1 MIKGF
6 CPKFRADI
14 SLWWFHESMEQNRNP
29 TLILL
34 VSTFLEILNQR
45 NMVSTETEEAFY
57 ENNLMICLKT
67 KTPNPINY

>member
-1 MIKGF
+1 MIKSF

-34 VSTFLEILNQR
+34 VSTFLEILNQC
-45 NMVSTETEEAFY
+45 NTVSTKVEEASY
-57 ENNLMICLKT
+57 ENNLTICPKKPPKT
-67 KTPNPINY
+67 L

>member
-14 SLWWFHESMEQNRNP
+14 SLWWFHEMKEQNRNP

-34 VSTFLEILNQR
+34 VSTFLEILNQC
-45 NMVSTETEEAFY
+45 NMVSAKIEEAFY
-57 ENNLMICLKT
+57 ENNLMICQK
-67 KTPNPINY
+67 KPPNPINY